1 MPEEARMELIKYT
14 QPEVEH
20 GKKVT
25 WIAHTNRLIATIQT
39 VREGGETNLHAHKS
53 LDGIWWVLSGRA
65 RFYSDETTLFADVGS
80 GEGVLIPRGV
90 KYWFESASEEPLQLF
105 QVECAYH
112 DLKSTMDVFDDRVD
126 YTPPKEGLLE
136 IHKESSQV
144 PADSPH

>member
-1 MPEEARMELIKYT
+1 MSEEPGMKLIEYA
-14 QPEVEH
+14 QPEIEH
-20 GKKVT
+20 GKKVVWLANT
-25 WIAHTNRLIATIQT
+25 DRMIATIQT

-65 RFYSDETTLFADVGS
+65 RFYSDETTLFADIGA

-112 DLKSTMDVFDDRVD
+112 DLKTPKAIYDDRVD
-126 YTPPKEGLLE
+126 YTPPKEGLLASHE
-136 IHKESSQV
+136 EGLRAPEAKV
-144 PADSPH
+144 

>member
-1 MPEEARMELIKYT
+1 MPEEAGMELIKYT

-25 WIAHTNRLIATIQT
+25 WIAQTDRLIATIQT

-65 RFYSDETTLFADVGS
+65 RFYSDETTLFAEVGPS
-80 GEGVLIPRGV
+80 EGVLIPRGV
-90 KYWFESASEEPLQLF
+90 KYWFESAGDEPLQLF

-112 DLKSTMDVFDDRVD
+112 DLRTAKEIFDDRVD
-126 YTPPKEGLLE
+126 YTPPKERLLE
-136 IHKESSQV
+136 SHQEGALEAGSKV
-144 PADSPH
+144 